1 MNTQT
6 GVGVACNQG
15 KKKRRRNK
23 KYSRNKTNG
32 SSRWLQSNMM
42 EDPCTWLVY
51 VSLTKNGAEA
61 ECHVTTRVRPWPPLR
76 QPVVHDDEMRGDET
90 SSLLFIHPWPPSLE
104 AHHRHTGSL
113 LHSAFLA
120 RSPHL
125 TSLTYIAGSIAPSP
139 AANEMLRAAARALTV
154 SSLNP
159 KVLDLSVFFFS
170 VSGGSGSL
178 IFFRCRCSRWRI
190 TTSADS
196 SPAARR

>member
-15 KKKRRRNK
+15 EKNRRNK

-76 QPVVHDDEMRGDET
+76 QPVVHDDEMRRDEFPP
-90 SSLLFIHPWPPSLE
+90 LLFIHPWPPSLE

-120 RSPHL
+120 RSPHSP
-125 TSLTYIAGSIAPSP
+125 TSPDRSHRRRRPTRCFAPPPARSPSAPSTQ
-139 AANEMLRAAARALTV
+139 RF
-154 SSLNP
+154 
-159 KVLDLSVFFFS
+159 LDLSVFFFS

>member
-15 KKKRRRNK
+15 EKNRRRNK

-76 QPVVHDDEMRGDET
+76 QPVVHDDEMRRDEFPP
-90 SSLLFIHPWPPSLE
+90 LLFIHPWPPSLE

-120 RSPHL
+120 RSPHSP
-125 TSLTYIAGSIAPSP
+125 TSPDRSHRRRRPTRCFAPPPARSPSAPSTQ
-139 AANEMLRAAARALTV
+139 RF
-154 SSLNP
+154 
-159 KVLDLSVFFFS
+159 LDLSVFFFS